1 MGKKEVEVE
10 KHVLVPEHK
19 KLNEEEKEE
28 LLETYNVNEKE
39 LPRIKKD
46 DPAIKKL
53 EVKVGDII
61 EIKRKV
67 LTTGEDYSYYR
78 IVV

>member
-1 MGKKEVEVE
+1 
-10 KHVLVPEHK
+10 
-19 KLNEEEKEE
+19 LNEEEKEE

-53 EVKVGDII
+53 DVKVGDII